1 MRNVR
6 PAVTTAEA
14 KESLP
19 KKEANFAT
27 AVQQIELNSER
38 SACNSES
45 LSSGNR
51 ASMRTVSRHIPN
63 KVRLVVGPSN
73 ISAASGTW
81 RYSNAATMMS
91 Q

>member
-1 MRNVR
+1 MNVR

-27 AVQQIELNSER
+27 VVQRIELNSER
-38 SACNSES
+38 SARNSEI

-51 ASMRTVSRHIPN
+51 ASMRTVSRHIP
-63 KVRLVVGPSN
+63 KKIRCVVGPSN
-73 ISAASGTW
+73 FSVASGTW
-81 RYSNAATMMS
+81 R
-91 Q
+91 